1 MEESKAGVTSPECCV
16 EEVGEVVQRLTR
28 LLQLFER
35 DQIKVFGVTSSQCYA
50 LLEIERTNGLTMN
63 ELSTKMNLDT
73 STMTR
78 IMDNLVRD
86 GLVQR
91 VRDESDRRYVVVQL
105 TEQGQECAQKLRA
118 SIEKYYCDI
127 ITAIPVGNVDQVLAS
142 VNTLLTAFEKAN
154 PNCC

>member
-1 MEESKAGVTSPECCV
+1 MEDDKVFLQAPECCV

-35 DQIKVFGVTSSQCYA
+35 DQIKVYGITSSQCYT
-50 LLEIERTNGLTMN
+50 LLEIERSSGLTMN

-86 GLVQR
+86 GLVKR
-91 VRDESDRRYVVVQL
+91 VRDKGDRRFVVVQL

-127 ITAIPVGNVDQVLAS
+127 ITAIPVGQVDQVLAS